1 MASPNPLTESRWSN
15 FNAVSSKRSFALM
28 AAGAM
33 IGLIMAGYTLFTAR
47 GTSTLFVP
55 PDDVALVNQ
64 QPISRSDFLQQLQT
78 QFGADLKH
86 STLAERRKVL
96 DDMIR
101 EELFV
106 QRGKELDVASIDPE
120 VRSAMVNSIELEI
133 AADAITSQ
141 PNESQLRAYYTSH
154 RARYASEGTMVL
166 HDYLFPSNEANV
178 AAQAAEF
185 LKSSIATPALLAQ
198 WHAADSG
205 KVAGEEFYFAS
216 KIHLGNALFEL
227 ARDLPDGGV
236 SPPVPYEDGI
246 HVLYMVRNRRP
257 VPFEFET
264 ARIQVLSD
272 FRNDAIARLR
282 NQDEAFLRKRANI
295 LIADDLR

>member
-1 MASPNPLTESRWSN
+1 
-15 FNAVSSKRSFALM
+15 
-28 AAGAM
+28 
-33 IGLIMAGYTLFTAR
+33 
-47 GTSTLFVP
+47 
-55 PDDVALVNQ
+55 
-64 QPISRSDFLQQLQT
+64 
-78 QFGADLKH
+78 
-86 STLAERRKVL
+86 
-96 DDMIR
+96 
-101 EELFV
+101 
-106 QRGKELDVASIDPE
+106 
-120 VRSAMVNSIELEI
+120 
-133 AADAITSQ
+133 
-141 PNESQLRAYYTSH
+141 
-154 RARYASEGTMVL
+154 
-166 HDYLFPSNEANV
+166 
-178 AAQAAEF
+178 
-185 LKSSIATPALLAQ
+185 LAQ

>member
-1 MASPNPLTESRWSN
+1 MASPNPLTQSRWSN
-15 FNAVSSKRSFALM
+15 FSAVSSKRSFALM
-28 AAGAM
+28 AAGALV
-33 IGLIMAGYTLFTAR
+33 GLIMAGYTLFTAR

-64 QPISRSDFLQQLQT
+64 QPMSRSDFLQQMQT

-86 STLAERRKVL
+86 STSAERRKVL

-120 VRSAMVNSIELEI
+120 VRSAMVNSVELEI

-216 KIHLGNALFEL
+216 KIHLGSALFEL

-246 HVLYMVRNRRP
+246 HVLYMVRNRKP

-272 FRNDAIARLR
+272 FRNDAIVRLR
-282 NQDEAFLRKRANI
+282 TQDEAFLRKRANI